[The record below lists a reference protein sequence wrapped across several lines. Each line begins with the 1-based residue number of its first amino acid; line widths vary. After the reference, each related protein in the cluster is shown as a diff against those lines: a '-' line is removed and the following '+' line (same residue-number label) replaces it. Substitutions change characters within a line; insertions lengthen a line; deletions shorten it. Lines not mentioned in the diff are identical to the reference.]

1 MEHSC
6 HPTFIYLLFYL
17 LITLILKTQKHI
29 KAHVGVSAQKEMQRN
44 TQNKEAKMLKQRNK
58 NVICTGKDNNVNAF
72 CVPGL
77 YIHF

>member
-1 MEHSC
+1 M
-6 HPTFIYLLFYL
+6 
-17 LITLILKTQKHI
+17 
-29 KAHVGVSAQKEMQRN
+29 SAQKEMQRN

-72 CVPGL
+72 CVLGL